1 LGAKINQ
8 FIGNICVAVRRKVN
22 SRTSGNYSVKNYF
35 QNSTS
40 MFVNKY

>member
-1 LGAKINQ
+1 MKINLY
-8 FIGNICVAVRRKVN
+8 IGNICVAVRRKVD
-22 SRTSGNYSVKNYF
+22 SRTCGNYWVKNYF